1 MAQKVAENRKKCKKY
16 KKDQKMIQKTQK
28 ETFWIIF

>member
-1 MAQKVAENRKKCKKY
+1 MAQKVAENRKSAKNTKKG
-16 KKDQKMIQKTQK
+16 QKMIQKTQK